1 MKFKRTISA
10 AAAAAMLGTC
20 GWAAPM
26 AQAADINSP
35 LIRVTFDDGGDGYT
49 LHGGTL
55 TQGRDGNA
63 LSLDGNEQYADING
77 SASELASITGD
88 YTISVWCNPSQ
99 ITTWARIYD
108 LGNDTNTYAF
118 LTVSNGSM
126 PRYAVKKNDVEL
138 SFDSD
143 TALTVDTWHNVTVTK
158 EGNTSTFYVDGY
170 VTGTSTAVT
179 TSLSDLGTMANLYL
193 GKSQFPADAYYSGL
207 IDDFTVYDFAL
218 SETEVQTLAAE
229 AYTDKKNAQ
238 IYENNCFVVNTHFYD
253 ENGTEIFAYDA
264 EDFSPKGLQYN
275 SEITADKADFTL
287 FNADTEDISELAAYL
302 AEYDASGVLSNL
314 SMKTFTD
321 SEITSASQSFSIAR
335 KGGGSAKLFLWND
348 MEPVGI
354 YYPTGDLPTLSVTS
368 VIENDTTETSTVKA
382 SAYEV
387 DENGNEMLLSEG
399 EELTL
404 ASLESKEITLEL
416 PVSASASK
424 VIVKVDTGDD
434 ETYTAATLYCGI
446 QGPVAAPADSSTTT
460 DGAHDPSI
468 VQFEGD
474 DTYYVYSS
482 HHLIFTSED
491 LINWKKYDFTSI
503 NASVMAPNTAAFIQ
517 NNYADTTMNGTYWA
531 PDVIYVP
538 EKDAEHPY
546 WMYMSLSCGLGG
558 RNSVISLVKSD
569 SPLFWAD
576 PQASITTDEIVFA
589 TKESNSYVTNA
600 IDANIY
606 TDSNS
611 GNAYFIYGSFWGG
624 IQALPLTADGKVE
637 GVNYTSDSTI
647 LSTCASAAKQGTTSI
662 FTQKRGVAG
671 PEGAWMYEY
680 NGYRY
685 CFTSYAW
692 LGSNYNTRVARS
704 PLSES
709 FAQNTSTQLVDAN
722 GVAVGQEYSRSS
734 GDVTADE
741 ITGYKLLGSYRLGDG
756 SMTMVEDSN
765 TNDWY
770 YPRSADDAHIY
781 YGSGH
786 NSAITSR
793 DGESFY
799 CSHFRKDAVEGGAI
813 LQIRKLLYTP
823 DGWPVAAAVSY
834 AGEKEQALPEEMLYG
849 TYDLASVGR
858 TKLDGTT
865 TINENWINHSGN
877 RNYDLPVIS
886 SKVTLNKDKTVTNGA
901 GAEIG
906 TWSYDG
912 DHTVVISFT
921 ADGDTSKDEFYK
933 SGDTMTLLAL
943 YGYDKDEREPV
954 IGLTGTDQNHITQL
968 AKKSMALTY
977 KTPAKT
983 AEETE
988 AISIAKSAGG
998 NPELGFDADG
1008 NILYAGDPAATV
1020 IGDTVYL
1027 IAGHDTAADEGYC
1040 MPEWVL
1046 YTSKNMTDWEYKGV
1060 VMKAT
1065 DISWRSND
1073 TSAWASQ
1080 MVEYNGRYYLYYCTW
1095 DKTSSGKQS
1104 IGVAV
1109 ADSPEGPYSDIGA
1122 PLVKGTFTAPE
1133 SSGWNDIDPTVL
1145 IDTDED
1151 GNEHRYLAWGNGKY
1165 YVCEL
1170 NEDMISVKDID
1181 GDGEIVMNVDVKERK
1196 IKGMNGGIYTEAPW
1210 LYKRDGKYYLFY
1222 AMNWREE
1229 MAYAMADE
1237 PMGRYDFKQIIMPP
1251 TATSNTNHPSVIDFN
1266 GKTYFIYH
1274 NGALPHGSGFRRSVC
1289 IDELRFDENGYVYP
1303 VTETSIGLTGTAS
1316 TIITSDNRY
1325 VGHGA
1330 FTNPLSDASYPIT
1343 AALTVAGSE
1352 NGYNTAWEL
1361 MQPKSVPT
1369 GESADNYVSIQSV
1382 NKPGLYIASTGTG
1395 VTLTQDTDGL
1405 QGDKMTFK
1413 TVKGLDG
1420 RDNTVSFVSVSDPGK
1435 YLTVLGTG
1443 VTLSYGTTAADCSF
1457 IIGAATQ
1464 KDEPAI
1470 NIADIEPEPDPEP
1483 DITQDFES
1491 VAANTVLISLAVS
1504 DTPPYTALNG
1514 VTLYIGTR
1522 PGGANAGQNFRIQT
1536 GGVTGNALVL
1546 NAGSYQDASRG
1557 PRMAIN
1563 TPVIP
1568 NGYTVTAEIQ
1578 VKQGVSGSVL
1588 RYNDSTSDEAGTEIT
1603 GLSTE
1608 WQTLKIAITNDNDTY
1623 KRTISLG
1630 DSIIATD
1637 FVDAFPVLWGTT
1649 VNSTGQSICFDDLSI
1664 KTTTASGEA
1673 PVITVPEPAAEYKFD
1688 GTLDDELSDGTAE
1701 FTGSTASA
1709 EAAVTEAVFND
1720 SEDGQAVVFEGSG
1733 SYGLKIPYKLTSN
1746 NYTISFDVKLNT
1758 SAKFSPFVFIANFDG
1773 EALKGSD
1780 ENAQWISIAPQ
1791 GWQESLNDGPM
1802 IWSRDVT
1809 GGNTWNDV
1817 YTTANKSMALDKW
1830 QNITVTV
1837 SGTTGTVYVDGTKI
1851 TEGNIAAIVDDTT
1864 TIFLGVNDWDTPL
1877 DGAIDNLRIY
1887 NKALSA
1893 SQVKMIN
1900 E

>member
-10 AAAAAMLGTC
+10 AAAVVMLGTC

-35 LIRVTFDDGGDGYT
+35 LIRVTFDDGGDSYT

-55 TQGRDGNA
+55 VQGRDGNA
-63 LSLDGNEQYADING
+63 LSLDGSDQYADINDA
-77 SASELASITGD
+77 ASRLAGITGD

-108 LGNDTNTYAF
+108 LGNDMDTYAF

-126 PRYAVKKNDVEL
+126 PRYAVKKNGVEL

-143 TALTVDTWHNVTVTK
+143 TALTTGAWHNVTVTK

-170 VTGTSTAVT
+170 VTGTSTGVT
-179 TSLSDLGTMANLYL
+179 TNLSDLGTMSNLYL
-193 GKSQFPADAYYSGL
+193 GKSQWPDPYYSGL
-207 IDDFTVYDFAL
+207 IDDLTVYNSAL
-218 SETEVQTLAAE
+218 SEAEVQELAAE
-229 AYTDKKNAQ
+229 AYTSKKNAQ

-264 EDFSPKGLQYN
+264 EDFGPKGLQYN
-275 SEITADKADFTL
+275 SEISTDKADFTL
-287 FNADTEDISELAAYL
+287 YNADTEDISKLAAYL
-302 AEYDASGVLSNL
+302 AEYDANGVLSNL

-321 SEITSASQSFSIAR
+321 SEITSSSQSFSIAR
-335 KGGGSAKLFLWND
+335 KGGESAKLFVWND
-348 MEPVGI
+348 MEPVSI
-354 YYPTGDLPTLSVTS
+354 YHPTGDLPTLSVTS

-387 DENGNEMLLSEG
+387 DESGNETLLSEG

-404 ASLESKEITLEL
+404 ASLESKEVTLEL

-424 VIVKVDTGDD
+424 VIVKLDTGDD
-434 ETYTAATLYCGI
+434 ETYTAAALYCGI
-446 QGPVAAPADSSTTT
+446 QGPVASPADSSTTT

-468 VQFEGD
+468 VQFPGD
-474 DTYYVYSS
+474 DTFYVYSS
-482 HHLIFTSED
+482 HHLIFTSKD
-491 LINWKKYDFTSI
+491 LINWKKYDFTNI
-503 NASVMAPNTAAFIQ
+503 NANTISPITSAFIT
-517 NNYADTTMNGTYWA
+517 NNYPNTTMNGTYWA
-531 PDVIYVP
+531 PDVIYK
-538 EKDAEHPY
+538 EGDDHPY
-546 WMYMSLSCGLGG
+546 WMYISLSCGLGG
-558 RNSVISLVKSD
+558 MNSAISLMKSD
-569 SPLFWAD
+569 NPLFWAD
-576 PQASITTDEIVFA
+576 PSSDIIDAGVVFA
-589 TKESNSYVTNA
+589 TKDGSGKTNS

-606 TDSNS
+606 TDPYD
-611 GNAYFIYGSFWGG
+611 GKEYFVWGSFWGG
-624 IQALPLTADGKVE
+624 IQAAPLKADGFVE
-637 GVNYTSDSTI
+637 GIDYTSDATI
-647 LSTCASAAKQGTTSI
+647 ISSCKTFGTTVYS
-662 FTQKRGVAG
+662 QKGGAAG
-671 PEGAWMYEY
+671 PEGAWMI
-680 NGYRY
+680 NHGDYRY
-685 CFTSYAW
+685 MFTSYGW

-704 PLSES
+704 SLGTS
-709 FAQNTSTQLVDAN
+709 FGTDMGTQLVDVN
-722 GVAVGQEYSRSS
+722 GYQMGGQYTAGSLSS
-734 GDVTADE
+734 PS
-741 ITGYKLLGSYRLGDG
+741 GYKLIGSYRLGDG
-756 SMTMVEDSN
+756 SMTV
-765 TNDWY
+765 TNNGTNY
-770 YPRSADDAHIY
+770 YVPREADDAHIY
-781 YGSGH
+781 YGPGH
-786 NSAITSR
+786 NSVINVGDET
-793 DGESFY
+793 FY
-799 CSHFRKDAVEGGAI
+799 CSHIRKDAVDIGAT
-813 LQIRKLLYTP
+813 LQIRKMLFTA
-823 DGWPVAAAVSY
+823 DGWPVVSPVSY
-834 AGEKEQALPEEMLYG
+834 AGEVEQALPEEMLLG

-858 TKLDGTT
+858 TKMDGSAIISDPT
-865 TINENWINHSGN
+865 NPLCDK
-877 RNYDLPVIS
+877 NYDLPVLS
-886 SKVTLNKDKTVTNGA
+886 SKVTLNSDGTMADGL
-901 GAEIG
+901 G
-906 TWSYDG
+906 TWAFDG
-912 DHTVVISFT
+912 DHTITLTF
-921 ADGDTSKDEFYK
+921 AKDGDTSKDEFYK
-933 SGDTMTLLAL
+933 TGDVMTLYAL
-943 YGYDKDEREPV
+943 YGYDKDEKEPV
-954 IGLTGTDQNHITQL
+954 IALTGTDRNHITQL
-968 AKKSMALTY
+968 AKKSMTLTY

-983 AEETE
+983 ADETD

-1027 IAGHDTAADEGYC
+1027 IVGHDTATDEGYC

-1065 DISWRSND
+1065 DISWRSD
-1073 TSAWASQ
+1073 DISAWASQ
-1080 MVEYNGRYYLYYCTW
+1080 MVEYNGRYYFYYCTW

-1109 ADSPEGPYSDIGA
+1109 ADSPEGPYTDPLGK
-1122 PLVKGTFTAPE
+1122 PLVSGTFTTPE

-1145 IDTDED
+1145 IDTDGD

-1165 YVCEL
+1165 YICEL
-1170 NEDMISVKDID
+1170 NEDMTSIKDID
-1181 GDGEIVMNVDVKERK
+1181 GDGEIVMNLDVKERK
-1196 IKGMNGGIYTEAPW
+1196 IKGMNGGVYTEAPW

-1289 IDELRFDENGYVYP
+1289 IDELQFDENGYVYP

-1316 TIITSDNRY
+1316 TIITSDNKY
-1325 VGHGA
+1325 VGHSA
-1330 FTNPLSDASYPIT
+1330 FTNSLSDASYPIT
-1343 AALTVAGSE
+1343 AALTVANSE

-1361 MQPKSVPT
+1361 MQPKSVPA

-1395 VTLTQDTDGL
+1395 VTLTQDTDGM

-1420 RDNTVSFVSVSDPGK
+1420 RENTVSFVSVSDPGK

-1457 IIGAATQ
+1457 TIGGATQ

-1491 VAANTVLISLAVS
+1491 VAANTVLVSLAAS
-1504 DTPPYTALNG
+1504 DTPPYTALDG

-1522 PGGANAGQNFRIQT
+1522 GSGAEAAQNFKIQT

-1546 NAGSYQDASRG
+1546 NAGSYQSASRG

-1563 TPVIP
+1563 TPAIP

-1578 VKQGVSGSVL
+1578 VKQGTAGSVL
-1588 RYNDSTSDEAGTEIT
+1588 RYNDSTSDETGTAIE

-1637 FVDAFPVLWGTT
+1637 FVDSFPVLWGTID
-1649 VNSTGQSICFDDLSI
+1649 NKTGQSICFDDLSI
-1664 KTTTASGEA
+1664 KTTTSSGEA

-1688 GTLDDELSDGTAE
+1688 GTLDDELSDNTAII
-1701 FTGSTASA
+1701 TGSTILNEATVS
-1709 EAAVTEAVFND
+1709 EAAYFDVDESGNKAVYFND
-1720 SEDGQAVVFEGSG
+1720 DKA
-1733 SYGLKIPYKLTSN
+1733 YGLEIPTVPSGG
-1746 NYTISFDVKLNT
+1746 NYTVSFDEYLMEDT
-1758 SAKFSPFVFIANFDG
+1758 QFSPWLF
-1773 EALKGSD
+1773 
-1780 ENAQWISIAPQ
+1780 
-1791 GWQESLNDGPM
+1791 M
-1802 IWSRDVT
+1802 I
-1809 GGNTWNDV
+1809 
-1817 YTTANKSMALDKW
+1817 
-1830 QNITVTV
+1830 
-1837 SGTTGTVYVDGTKI
+1837 
-1851 TEGNIAAIVDDTT
+1851 
-1864 TIFLGVNDWDTPL
+1864 
-1877 DGAIDNLRIY
+1877 
-1887 NKALSA
+1887 
-1893 SQVKMIN
+1893 
-1900 E
+1900 